1 MTHAPSGRR
10 GGTWDR
16 RPHRERQTISEPTG
30 SDTGT
35 QPALTLEALV
45 AGIERVA
52 RRRVA
57 SRPTSDAARQRAS
70 RFLEHL
76 AGHVSP
82 RIHSLDAPLLVLLFG
97 PTGAG
102 KSSLF
107 NALAGRYASRVG
119 VLRPTTREVVV
130 LVRPEERAAALGEG
144 SGLGRIEPD
153 RVQLIEDPEGP
164 SGLVLLDAPD
174 LDSVEHAN
182 RELAERLV
190 EAADLGIF
198 VTSAV
203 RYADR
208 VPWDTLARVRERGL
222 PLIVVLNRMPSDA
235 DDARSVVEDVR
246 RLLTDAGIDDLALEG
261 PVPGIGP
268 VATDASLDGWDA
280 VGRGRGSNR
289 PRPAASVPAAPRPGV
304 RIVAVPEGALD
315 PRIPALASGAIA
327 PIRDVIDDLAADRDR
342 RRALAARALAGSI
355 AGLAPALDT
364 IADDAEH
371 EAIDVDALART
382 ARDIFRSE
390 LRTLRDDLAH
400 GSFLRAEAIRQWHTF
415 VGADEV
421 TRLFSQGIGRV
432 RGTLTALIRGMPK
445 APVSEIRDETI
456 EDLSILT
463 RTRVSEAVRRTATAW
478 ADAPAVRRRIAD
490 DAGLWSPSPDLD
502 RRLHERLAVWA
513 TSIAEDVRS
522 TGGRK
527 RTLARG
533 ASVGVNAAGI
543 GVMLATFAHTA
554 GLTGAEVGVA
564 AATAVL
570 NQKLLEALFGE
581 AALVEMIGRARQ
593 RLLDEL
599 AATFGEELARFE
611 SLVASG
617 DELRAIAGEA
627 RAAAADARRLPAT
640 LPAEVLAVMADPDAD
655 AWPAAEPADV
665 AAAGDTAIAADR

>member
-1 MTHAPSGRR
+1 M
-10 GGTWDR
+10 
-16 RPHRERQTISEPTG
+16 
-30 SDTGT
+30 
-35 QPALTLEALV
+35 
-45 AGIERVA
+45 
-52 RRRVA
+52 
-57 SRPTSDAARQRAS
+57 
-70 RFLEHL
+70 
-76 AGHVSP
+76 
-82 RIHSLDAPLLVLLFG
+82 LLFG

-130 LVRPEERAAALGEG
+130 LVRPEEREAALGEG
-144 SGLGRIEPD
+144 TGLGRIEPQ

-164 SGLVLLDAPD
+164 TGLVLLDAPD
-174 LDSVEHAN
+174 LDSVEQAN

-222 PLIVVLNRMPSDA
+222 PLIVVLNRMPSDL
-235 DDARSVVEDVR
+235 DDARSIVDDVR

-261 PVPGIGP
+261 PVTGTERAAPETT
-268 VATDASLDGWDA
+268 VAGWEA
-280 VGRGRGSNR
+280 VGRGRR
-289 PRPAASVPAAPRPGV
+289 ARRPAAATAAATPAPVPRV
-304 RIVAVPEGALD
+304 RIVAVREGALD
-315 PRIPALASGAIA
+315 PRTPALAGDAIK
-327 PIRDVIDDLAADRDR
+327 PIRDVVDDLAADRDR

-364 IADDAEH
+364 LADDAEH

-382 ARDIFRSE
+382 ARDIFRGE

-400 GSFLRAEAIRQWHTF
+400 GSFLRAEAIRQWHEF

-445 APVSEIRDETI
+445 APVSEVRDETI

-463 RTRVSEAVRRTATAW
+463 RTRLSEAVRRTATAW
-478 ADAPAVRRRIAD
+478 ADAPAVRHRIAD
-490 DAGLWSPSPDLD
+490 DPGLWSPSPDLD

-522 TGGRK
+522 TGSRK

-611 SLVASG
+611 SIVASG
-617 DELRAIAGEA
+617 DELRSIAQEA
-627 RAAAADARRLPAT
+627 RDAAADARRLPAT
-640 LPAEVLAVMADPDAD
+640 LPADVRAVMSDPDAE
-655 AWPAAEPADV
+655 AWPGAEPA
-665 AAAGDTAIAADR
+665 AIAAPDDAALATDR

>member
-1 MTHAPSGRR
+1 
-10 GGTWDR
+10 
-16 RPHRERQTISEPTG
+16 
-30 SDTGT
+30 
-35 QPALTLEALV
+35 
-45 AGIERVA
+45 
-52 RRRVA
+52 
-57 SRPTSDAARQRAS
+57 
-70 RFLEHL
+70 
-76 AGHVSP
+76 
-82 RIHSLDAPLLVLLFG
+82 LLVLLFG

-130 LVRPEERAAALGEG
+130 LVRSDEREVALGEG
-144 SGLGRIEPD
+144 TALGRIEPD
-153 RVQLIEDPEGP
+153 RVQLIEEPDAPA
-164 SGLVLLDAPD
+164 GLVLLDAPD

-235 DDARSVVEDVR
+235 DDARSIVGDIR

-261 PVPGIGP
+261 PVAGTEAADETPGE
-268 VATDASLDGWDA
+268 GWAA
-280 VGRGRGSNR
+280 VGRGRAGQR
-289 PRPAASVPAAPRPGV
+289 RAPPPPTEARTPRV
-304 RIVAVPEGALD
+304 RIVAVTEGALD
-315 PRIPALASGAIA
+315 PRMPALARDAVA
-327 PIRDVIDDLAADRDR
+327 PIRAVVDDLAADRDR

-355 AGLAPALDT
+355 AGLAPAHDT
-364 IADDAEH
+364 LADDAEH
-371 EAIDVDALART
+371 VAIDVDPLART

-400 GSFLRAEAIRQWHTF
+400 GSFLRAEAIRQWHAF

-432 RGTLTALIRGMPK
+432 RGTLSALIRGMPK
-445 APVSEIRDETI
+445 APVSEVRDETI
-456 EDLSILT
+456 EDLSVLT
-463 RTRVSEAVRRTATAW
+463 RTRLSEAVRRTATAW
-478 ADAPAVRRRIAD
+478 ADAPSVSRRIAD
-490 DAGLWSPSPDLD
+490 DPMLWSPSPDLD

-599 AATFGEELARFE
+599 SATFGEELDRFE
-611 SLVASG
+611 ALVASG
-617 DELRAIAGEA
+617 DELRSIAEEA
-627 RAAAADARRLPAT
+627 RAAAADARRMPAT
-640 LPAEVLAVMADPDAD
+640 LPADVLAVMADPDAD
-655 AWPAAEPADV
+655 AWPAATAV
-665 AAAGDTAIAADR
+665 RAGAVDGDDADRVTDR